1 MRKPS
6 ARLKQSLE
14 TDNLWLHVLKMLK
27 APCYAYEME
36 NKLSR
41 LNANRMTIYSV
52 IYKLELGGYVKQ
64 VFKRRGAG
72 PDRKY
77 YVITKRGALEL
88 KKGRE
93 LLKRITK
100 ALS

>member
-1 MRKPS
+1 MRAPS
-6 ARLKQSLE
+6 ERLKQSLE
-14 TDNLWLHVLKMLK
+14 TDNLWLHVLKMFK

-52 IYKLELGGYVKQ
+52 IYRLELGGYVKR
-64 VFKRRGAG
+64 VFKRRAAG

-77 YVITKRGALEL
+77 YAITAKGRAELRSGVALL
-88 KKGRE
+88 KK
-93 LLKRITK
+93 ITR